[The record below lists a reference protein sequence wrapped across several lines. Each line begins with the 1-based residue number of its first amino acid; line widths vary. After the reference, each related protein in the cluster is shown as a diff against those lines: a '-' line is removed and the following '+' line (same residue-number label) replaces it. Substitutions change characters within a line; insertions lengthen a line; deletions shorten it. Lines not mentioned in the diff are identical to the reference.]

1 MEAKMP
7 LITKDDIPGSE
18 EGEELDTE
26 LYDSKRDYLIQLS
39 WYKQFQGK

>member
-7 LITKDDIPGSE
+7 LITKDNIPESE
-18 EGEELDTE
+18 EGEESGDE
-26 LYDSKRDYLIQLS
+26 LYDSYRDYLIQLS